1 MPGKLLIIN
10 DCSKVRLLRAD
21 KPSPWVLNSIGYYLF
36 QIDDGEG
43 SLNLEEDE
51 LKEILVFKAIPNSL
65 GNVESPEEIMARM
78 MNRHLIKKS
87 KSKPSEFEINLKLCL
102 DKHKPILKHK
112 NCEKE
117 SDYFDSMKNKRT
129 ISPSSVTDSLEK
141 IRRHFK
147 KKSSENV
154 ASKQIKY
161 SPKNNEAGFDKEN
174 NQLQINKQKVR
185 IND

>member
-1 MPGKLLIIN
+1 M
-10 DCSKVRLLRAD
+10 
-21 KPSPWVLNSIGYYLF
+21 
-36 QIDDGEG
+36 
-43 SLNLEEDE
+43 

-78 MNRHLIKKS
+78 MNRHLIKKPKS
-87 KSKPSEFEINLKLCL
+87 KPKSKPSEFEINLKLCL

-112 NCEKE
+112 NWEKE
-117 SDYFDSMKNKRT
+117 SDYFDSMKNKRS

-141 IRRHFK
+141 IRRHFQ

-161 SPKNNEAGFDKEN
+161 SPKNNEEEVDKEN
-174 NQLQINKQKVR
+174 NQFQINTQKVR
-185 IND
+185 INDWKVRI